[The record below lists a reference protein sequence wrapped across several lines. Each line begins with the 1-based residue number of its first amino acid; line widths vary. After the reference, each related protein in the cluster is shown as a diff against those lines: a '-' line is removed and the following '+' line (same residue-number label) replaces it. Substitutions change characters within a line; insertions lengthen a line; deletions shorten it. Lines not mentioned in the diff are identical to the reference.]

1 MALEVQ
7 YDENNNPVI
16 VDTDT
21 GQLVRTTAPSW
32 QVGLDSIAPN
42 LSNTVTQ
49 NTQVDEPWWV
59 SAQKVMTA
67 LIMTDQQRRL
77 LNVQIDRAQ
86 KGLPP
91 LDLTN
96 YTGVGVRVGIAPQ
109 TQQLLIYGGL
119 ALLAVLLLRRA

>member
-21 GQLVRTTAPSW
+21 GQLVRSTAPSW

-119 ALLAVLLLRRA
+119 ALLAVLLLRRK

>member
-1 MALEVQ
+1 MALIVN
-7 YDENNNPVI
+7 YDENNNPVVIDEATGQI
-16 VDTDT
+16 VDRV
-21 GQLVRTTAPSW
+21 GNW
-32 QVGLDSIAPN
+32 QNSVDSISPN
-42 LSNTVTQ
+42 LSTVIEQ
-49 NTQVDEPWWV
+49 NKSGDEPWYV
-59 SAQKVMTA
+59 SAQKIMTG
-67 LIMTDQQRRL
+67 LLMTDQQRRL

-119 ALLAVLLLRRA
+119 AFLAVMLLRRR

>member
-1 MALEVQ
+1 MALEIQ
-7 YDENNNPVI
+7 YDEDNNPVVI
-16 VDTDT
+16 DTDT
-21 GQLVRTTAPSW
+21 GQVVTRTGQWQTA
-32 QVGLDSIAPN
+32 VDSIAPN
-42 LSNTVTQ
+42 LSKTIQDNQ
-49 NTQVDEPWWV
+49 SGSDPWWV
-59 SAQKVMTA
+59 SAQKIMTA
-67 LIMTDQQRRL
+67 LVMTDQQRRL

-119 ALLAVLLLRRA
+119 ALLAVLLLRRSK

>member
-1 MALEVQ
+1 MALIVQ
-7 YDENNNPVI
+7 YDEDNNPVVI
-16 VDTDT
+16 DDVT
-21 GQLVRTTAPSW
+21 GQVVNRVGNW
-32 QVGLDSIAPN
+32 QNSVDSIAPN
-42 LSNTVTQ
+42 LSTVIEQ
-49 NTQVDEPWWV
+49 NKSVDEPWYV
-59 SAQKVMTA
+59 SAQKIMTG
-67 LIMTDQQRRL
+67 LLMTDQQRRL

-119 ALLAVLLLRRA
+119 AFLAVMLLRRR

>member
-1 MALEVQ
+1 MSLIVQ
-7 YDENNNPVI
+7 YDEDNNPVVI
-16 VDTDT
+16 DDVT
-21 GQLVRTTAPSW
+21 GQTVTRTGQW
-32 QVGLDSIAPN
+32 QTSLDPISPN
-42 LSNTVTQ
+42 LASIVEQ
-49 NTQVDEPWWV
+49 NKQVDEPWYV
-59 SAQKVMTA
+59 TAQKLMTA
-67 LIMTDQQRRL
+67 LLMTDQQRKL

-119 ALLAVLLLRRA
+119 ALLAVLLLRRR

>member
-21 GQLVRTTAPSW
+21 GQLVRSTAPSW

-119 ALLAVLLLRRA
+119 ALLAVLLLRRR

>member
-7 YDENNNPVI
+7 YVENNNPVI

>member
-16 VDTDT
+16 VDSDT
-21 GQLVRTTAPSW
+21 GQVVRSTAPSW
-32 QVGLDSIAPN
+32 QTGLDSISPN

-49 NTQVDEPWWV
+49 NAEVGEPWYV
-59 SAQKVMTA
+59 TAQKLMTA
-67 LIMTDQQRRL
+67 LVMTDQQRRL

-119 ALLAVLLLRRA
+119 ALLAVLLLRRR